1 MNTKPLKRAIIVS
14 VISLVAIALV
24 LTSATYAWFTSNGEV
39 YTSRV
44 EAATND
50 TDARLYISSKGGADF
65 VKGAEA
71 AITQKNSAK
80 IEALLPVSTD
90 DLTNFLYNKVTQN
103 GRNDSFLLDKDAK
116 RYYYGS
122 VYIEAEVTG
131 SVNYRAMT
139 VYLDDIAPLVTPDKD
154 SLFANAGRIALRLG
168 NGAPLILRM
177 SEDENDASAQSRDTY
192 VDGVLLADGKVL
204 HYNASTGAVEAADDP
219 AVNPADVSVSA
230 ADPVPLGTIEMNRI
244 YELEVWFWLEGCDP
258 DCTNAI
264 QTDGAEAV
272 ISLYGVL
279 EE

>member
-1 MNTKPLKRAIIVS
+1 MDTKPLRRSIIVS

-44 EAATND
+44 EAETND

-65 VKGAEA
+65 TKTEEA
-71 AITQKNSAK
+71 AISQKNSAN

-90 DLTNFLYNKVTQN
+90 DLTSFLYNKTTQN

-139 VYLDDIAPLVTPDKD
+139 IYLDDIAPLVTPDEG
-154 SLFANAGRIALRLG
+154 SLFANAGRIGLRLG
-168 NGAPLILRM
+168 DGAPMILRM
-177 SEDENDASAQSRDTY
+177 SEDVNGSSAQSRNTY
-192 VDGVLLADGKVL
+192 VDDVLLEDGKVL
-204 HYNASTGAVEAADDP
+204 HYNTSTETVEAADDP

-230 ADPVPLGTIEMNRI
+230 ADPVPLGTIELNRI
-244 YELEVWFWLEGCDP
+244 YELEIWFWLEGCDP
-258 DCTNAI
+258 DCSDAV
-264 QTDGAEAV
+264 QKDGAEAV